1 MAETIGDEIC
11 SERPIYV
18 RAACSGKYKPENLW
32 YVIEEKPRN
41 RCDDTEGLLCYSDS
55 DYIRRISVPDSDV
68 QDTSLAVLGS
78 RIYLIGGDI
87 DTAMKNEDKE
97 NIGYKHFELGQNPE
111 WVLGGG
117 KLLSAQF
124 GAAAVGRDG
133 FIYSVGCNQYQLSP
147 DTGILKQLP
156 QFPVPASLTC
166 LMRREIN
173 SYESHL
179 LALTKSTLFIYVT
192 VSLNAPNLMF
202 SYDLGTGEWDE
213 GYDNISGTWSAG
225 VVLYDDRYLFA
236 FGTQNP
242 MSLPATM
249 SMKPVQVVVP
259 GIYVFDIQ
267 QRKWLPEPVKGLPTD
282 GITLPEVYET
292 HDYESEADMYD
303 DGSGS
308 EAGPGYTPYLFQVE
322 KENDHKLA
330 LLWDTERPNPE
341 SGHCLMDLLFLM
353 RGPSNCLIAQQE
365 YFKNLQSLEICGGEL
380 TDAGV
385 KNLKDLVCLTWLNLS
400 QNRSL
405 TDKSL
410 EVISGLTALV
420 SSNITNS
427 RIIDEGFI
435 I

>member
-1 MAETIGDEIC
+1 MALAETIGDEIC
-11 SERPIYV
+11 RDRPIYV
-18 RAACSGKYKPENLW
+18 RVACSGKYKPDNLW
-32 YVIEEKPRN
+32 YVIEEKPWN
-41 RCDDTEGLLCYSDS
+41 DEALFIASDEEGNNDGTEGLLCWSDS
-55 DYIRRISVPDSDV
+55 DYIRRISVPDSDL

-133 FIYSVGCNQYQLSP
+133 FIYSVGYNQYRLSP

-156 QFPVPASLTC
+156 QFPVPAFLI
-166 LMRREIN
+166 RRERN
-173 SYESHL
+173 YAPYQSHL
-179 LALTKSTLFIYVT
+179 LALTKSKLFIYVT
-192 VSLNAPNLMF
+192 VSLNAPNLML

-213 GYDNISGTWSAG
+213 GYDDISGKWSAG

-249 SMKPVQVVVP
+249 SMKPVQKVVP

-292 HDYESEADMYD
+292 HDYENEADMDMYV
-303 DGSGS
+303 
-308 EAGPGYTPYLFQVE
+308 AGPGYTPYLFQVG

-330 LLWDTERPNPE
+330 LLWESKRPNPGSRLPQCLLYWSKFVLSPITIGTATVDPHFYVSSLSNGHAVLDEGTHLLLNCAAGMVKE
-341 SGHCLMDLLFLM
+341 SG
-353 RGPSNCLIAQQE
+353 
-365 YFKNLQSLEICGGEL
+365 EI
-380 TDAGV
+380 
-385 KNLKDLVCLTWLNLS
+385 KLVIHPGN
-400 QNRSL
+400 
-405 TDKSL
+405 
-410 EVISGLTALV
+410 
-420 SSNITNS
+420 
-427 RIIDEGFI
+427 
-435 I
+435 

>member
-1 MAETIGDEIC
+1 MAETIEDVIEEFGFFRYQPIHVSAAD
-11 SERPIYV
+11 RPIYV
-18 RAACSGKYKPENLW
+18 RVACSGKNKPDNCW
-32 YVIEEKPRN
+32 YVIEDIPGNDGSFDPSRP
-41 RCDDTEGLLCYSDS
+41 DDTKLLSWSDT
-55 DYIRRISVPDSDV
+55 DCIRRISVPDSDV
-68 QDTSLAVLGS
+68 RDTSLAVLGS
-78 RIYLIGGDI
+78 HIYLIGGDI

-117 KLLSAQF
+117 KLISAQF

-133 FIYSVGCNQYQLSP
+133 FIYSVGYNQYRLSP
-147 DTGILKQLP
+147 DTGILKQFP
-156 QFPVPASLTC
+156 QFPVPAC
-166 LMRREIN
+166 LIRREACQIRRERN
-173 SYESHL
+173 YSPYESHL

-192 VSLNAPNLMF
+192 VSLNAPNLML
-202 SYDLGTGEWDE
+202 SYDLGTGKWDE

-303 DGSGS
+303 DGCGY
-308 EAGPGYTPYLFQVE
+308 EAGPGYTPYLFQVG

-330 LLWDTERPNPE
+330 LLWDIERPNPE
-341 SGHCLMDLLFLM
+341 SGLPQCLLYWSKF
-353 RGPSNCLIAQQE
+353 
-365 YFKNLQSLEICGGEL
+365 
-380 TDAGV
+380 V
-385 KNLKDLVCLTWLNLS
+385 LS
-400 QNRSL
+400 PI
-405 TDKSL
+405 T
-410 EVISGLTALV
+410 IGTATVDPHFYV
-420 SSNITNS
+420 SSLSNGFTVL
-427 RIIDEGFI
+427 DEGTYRLLNCAAGM
-435 I
+435 